1 MGMVTTPFDDLD
13 EFLALPRMSGLAVS
27 PDGSRVVTSIAE
39 LNEKRTEF
47 VSAIWEARSGRP
59 SSRRV
64 ASPAERRVSR
74 HRLSLPTAI
83 CCSSRRGRPRR
94 TTSRPRRCGDY
105 PPQAGKPSRRWRCR
119 VASRAFAPRVRPPP
133 RWSPRS
139 CCARRP
145 ASTRTSDCEHCAR
158 TTRCQLFCT
167 AVTRCVTGI
176 TTSGPTTRICSTSTD
191 HAISPRSPG
200 TRCGRRTST
209 SAPMAA
215 SS

>member
-1 MGMVTTPFDDLD
+1 MRRRHPSTTSTSSWPSLGCP
-13 EFLALPRMSGLAVS
+13 AWRCHPTGRGWSRRS
-27 PDGSRVVTSIAE
+27 PNSTKSAQSSSARYGSSI
-39 LNEKRTEF
+39 
-47 VSAIWEARSGRP
+47 RP
-59 SSRRV
+59 AGGRRV

-83 CCSSRRGRPRR
+83 SCSSRRVRPRR

-105 PPQAGKPSRRWRCR
+105 PPQAGKPSRRCRCR

-167 AVTRCVTGI
+167 AVIRCVTGI

-209 SAPMAA
+209 SAPMAT